1 MKHGPQHTLISLIL
15 NLLLLSNI
23 ALSILYFRLTL
34 SPSMAYLY
42 AGAML
47 LLTGTLFFL
56 QHTAYQK
63 TIPPRP
69 PKEAPNG
76 QTPTTVPH
84 GEDRTPLVHFQL
96 EEPCWRMLAQHAQEG
111 LFVCQERTGQFCYVN
126 PYFCTMLN
134 NTEEVLLTLRLS
146 DLIDPKHA
154 ASSLINSKNTTPPPI
169 IRTQYKTQNGKS
181 ISVSV
186 RTQPYTQAGENYTIG
201 IVQPTTLPS
210 RVLRSLEESE
220 ELLHVTLNSTAD
232 GILVIDAH
240 RNVLVSNRRFAEMWR
255 IPQPILET
263 QDDKQLLKQV
273 LSQVADPE
281 VFLATVEHLYNSQKE
296 ALSEIHFK
304 DGRVFEQFSMP
315 FQIQN
320 KHHGRIWSFR
330 DITARVQANEAVQR
344 SEERYR
350 RLFEN
355 ANDGIIVM
363 KERVCIDCNKKAL
376 EMYQCRREQIVGH
389 DSDDFAP
396 EYQPD
401 GVSSHLHVEQNLS
414 LLKQG
419 KPLRFEWQHQR
430 LDKSHFL
437 VEITLTTASL
447 EEGNVVYAIERDITK
462 RKKNEEE
469 LRQLRSLLSNI
480 INSMPSTLIGID
492 TEGRVMQWNRH
503 AERATG
509 ITEAQAQ
516 GKQGTKLFPF
526 LKPYQ
531 DNITAA
537 IQNNTLYQATQVAL
551 PNTDKEPKY
560 VDLTVYPL
568 EANGISGA
576 VIRIDDVTT
585 RVQTASALKQSE
597 ERYRRLFEAAND
609 AILVL
614 HGETYI
620 DCNAKALEM
629 FHCSYDDIIGR
640 RPDEL
645 SPETQPNGQNSHAL
659 ARKNIHWASQESG
672 FVFEWIHK
680 RFDGTLLNAE
690 VTLNTVNLSDSTIAH
705 AIVRDITKRKQ
716 NEEELRQLRSLL
728 SNIINS
734 MPSTLIG
741 VNTEG
746 RVTHW
751 NQHAEKVTGIPA
763 EQATGK
769 PVSQVFPYFQKYME
783 KIPHIIQTGTS
794 YQDTQVPLLQDKE
807 KHYADITLYPLV
819 SNGIKGAVIRIDD
832 VTERVRLEEIMIQS
846 EKMLSV
852 GGLAAGMAHEI
863 NNPLAGIL
871 QSMQVIQ
878 QRLSPDLPRNQQ
890 VAQEFHFKMEDLQS
904 YIQKRSI
911 DSMVQAVLEAGNRAA
926 KIVENMLSFSRKG
939 DMQFHPE
946 NIAQLLDQT
955 VELVSN
961 DYDLKKNY
969 DFRSIII
976 QREYAPNLPKLS
988 CERTKIQQVFLNL
1001 LKNGAQ
1007 AMGEKPSPHKKP
1019 LFTLRVLH
1027 SGVWIR
1033 IEIEDNGPGI
1043 PEAVRKRIFEPFFTT
1058 KDIGLGTGLGLSVSY
1073 FIITENHRGR
1083 MWVTPGQKDGACFI
1097 IELPLDPKEQ
1107 SLEKPLKS

>member
-1 MKHGPQHTLISLIL
+1 MPVKLHKDVKRGCKLSAAKGGSQMKHSSQHTLISLLL
-15 NLLLLSNI
+15 NLLFLGNI
-23 ALSILYFRLTL
+23 ALVVFCLRLTL

-42 AGAML
+42 AGTML
-47 LLTGTLFFL
+47 FLTGTLFFL
-56 QHTAYQK
+56 QQKQRGYRK
-63 TIPPRP
+63 TILPCT
-69 PKEAPNG
+69 PKEVPKG
-76 QTPTTVPH
+76 QTPATVPH
-84 GEDRTPLVHFQL
+84 SEDRISPVHFHL

-111 LFVCQERTGQFCYVN
+111 LFVCKGRMGQLCYVN

-134 NTEEVLLTLRLS
+134 NTEEVLLTLRLA
-146 DLIDPKHA
+146 DLIDPKYT
-154 ASSLINSKNTTPPPI
+154 ASFLINSKDNTPLPI
-169 IRTQYKTQNGKS
+169 IRTQYKVQNRKS

-186 RTQPYTQAGENYTIG
+186 RTQPYSQAGENYSIG
-201 IVQPTTLPS
+201 IVRPTTLPS
-210 RVLRSLEESE
+210 MVLRSLEESE

-232 GILVIDAH
+232 GILVVDAH

-255 IPQPILET
+255 IPKPVLET
-263 QDDKQLLKQV
+263 QDDIQLLKQV
-273 LSQVADPE
+273 LSQVADPDA
-281 VFLATVEHLYNSQKE
+281 FLATVEHLYNTQEESVY
-296 ALSEIHFK
+296 EIHFA
-304 DGRVFEQFSMP
+304 DGRVFEQYSKP
-315 FQIQN
+315 FQIRH
-320 KHHGRIWSFR
+320 KHQGRIWSFN
-330 DITARVQANEAVQR
+330 DITARVQASEAVKR

-363 KERVCIDCNKKAL
+363 KDRICIDCNKKAL
-376 EMYQCRREQIVGH
+376 TMYQCRREEIVGH
-389 DSDDFAP
+389 DADDFAP

-401 GVSSHLHVEQNLS
+401 GVSSHLHVEENLS
-414 LLKQG
+414 LLRQG

-430 LDKSHFL
+430 LDKSRFL
-437 VEITLTTASL
+437 VEVALTTASL
-447 EEGNVVYAIERDITK
+447 EEGNVVYAIERDITE

-509 ITEAQAQ
+509 ITETQAQ
-516 GKQGTKLFPF
+516 GKQGAELFPF

-531 DNITAA
+531 DKITAA

-551 PNTDKEPKY
+551 PNTDKEPEY

-568 EANGISGA
+568 DATAISGA

-609 AILVL
+609 AIFVL

-620 DCNAKALEM
+620 DCNEKALEM
-629 FHCSYDDIIGR
+629 FRCGYNDIIGN
-640 RPDEL
+640 
-645 SPETQPNGQNSHAL
+645 SPGDFSPKNQPSGQDSYTL
-659 ARKNIHWASQESG
+659 AGKNIRQASKENG

-680 RFDGTLLNAE
+680 RFDDTLLNAE
-690 VTLNTVNLSDSTIAH
+690 VTLNSVNLSDSTIAH
-705 AIVRDITKRKQ
+705 AIVRDITKRKK

-769 PVSQVFPYFQKYME
+769 LLSQVFPYFQKYME
-783 KIPHIIQTGTS
+783 EIPHIIQTGTP
-794 YQDTQVPLLQDKE
+794 YQDTQVPLLQGKE

-819 SNGIKGAVIRIDD
+819 ANGIKGAVIRIDD

-878 QRLSPDLPRNQQ
+878 QRLSPDLSRNQQ
-890 VAQEFHFKMEDLQS
+890 VAQEFHFNMEDLQG
-904 YIQKRSI
+904 YIQKRAI

-969 DFRSIII
+969 DFRSIVIH
-976 QREYAPNLPKLS
+976 REYAPDLPKVS

-1007 AMGEKPSPHKKP
+1007 AMGEKTYFHKKP
-1019 LFTLRVLH
+1019 LFTLRILR
-1027 SGVWIR
+1027 S
-1033 IEIEDNGPGI
+1033 
-1043 PEAVRKRIFEPFFTT
+1043 VRMAT
-1058 KDIGLGTGLGLSVSY
+1058 
-1073 FIITENHRGR
+1073 HRNR
-1083 MWVTPGQKDGACFI
+1083 R
-1097 IELPLDPKEQ
+1097 
-1107 SLEKPLKS
+1107 